1 MFANSAGSSSSRYSR
16 IPSLTACRKGEITLH
31 MNERD
36 FPHLVELMLPP
47 GGFRHHIIGTLP
59 VFH

>member
-16 IPSLTACRKGEITLH
+16 IPSLTSCRKGEITGH
-31 MNERD
+31 MNERE
-36 FPHLVELMLPP
+36 FPHPVELMLPP
-47 GGFRHHIIGTLP
+47 GGSVATSFGTLP